1 MKLTKNLKEQV
12 KSKTNGEEKEEA
24 VEQATILLS
33 DDQLD
38 MIAGGIGE
46 PTGDRPRFS
55 WLNQG

>member
-12 KSKTNGEEKEEA
+12 KSKTNGEEKEET

-38 MIAGGIGE
+38 MVAGGLGE
-46 PTGDRPRFS
+46 QTGDRPRCF